1 MVCPT
6 ASPHLNPGLAEPQPV
21 AELLP
26 HESVRVVRLVKQP
39 LQLVQLL
46 QREIGP
52 APPRLR
58 GRTAAP
64 AAAAAGAVLRG
75 RRRRLRVRRRVG
87 LRQRR

>member
-46 QREIGP
+46 QREVGP
-52 APPRLR
+52 EAQLKRKKFRFSFSLENCFSFAFRMPKL
-58 GRTAAP
+58 
-64 AAAAAGAVLRG
+64 
-75 RRRRLRVRRRVG
+75 
-87 LRQRR
+87 